1 MTWYKQTLKKYGKEI
16 ISGAFFSVL
25 FSLALLIWIFA
36 FNKTFTWTN
45 IEPIEQPSIF
55 VRIFYSALTFIT
67 LGAFLYM
74 IGFYKILYQ
83 FIGDW
88 GLFKEAKRIIWL
100 LLMGFMFFIVVPVV
114 VDLLNGIISILY
126 NLLGLIVFS
135 FPPIGISLII
145 FIFYFY
151 AKKQLTNLD
160 LK

>member
-16 ISGAFFSVL
+16 LLGAMFSVL
-25 FSLALLIWIFA
+25 CSLAFLIWIFV
-36 FNKTFTWTN
+36 FDRTFTWIN

-55 VRIFYSALTFIT
+55 VRILYSALTFVT

-135 FPPIGISLII
+135 FPPIGISLIF

-151 AKKQLTNLD
+151 FKKYLINFTS
-160 LK
+160 K